1 MLGPHPG
8 WADSPWGGRPRLH
21 RPTRGRAVK
30 DHRSRNIL
38 RSEQMIRRD
47 AVPSGTAS
55 RLFTRK
61 VWCRKAVF
69 ALVVEV
75 YGNDK
80 MGNPPRVVTQHGT
93 VALSS
98 AQAVGGD
105 RIMLSRE
112 RQRRTLAVLASLGIV
127 LLLPFGGPGASAAPW
142 PAPVPPQ
149 TAPSL
154 QQLFKQSSP
163 AVVLIQQLD
172 AAGKWTSLGSGFVVS
187 PSGVIVT
194 NNHVIA
200 PDAGAVKLTIKLP
213 RGDVFTDVRVIYT
226 EARRDVAVRSIK
238 ALGLPTLKVGDS
250 DTVEV
255 GDQVVA
261 IGNPE
266 GLELTFT
273 SGIVESVRLDPSQ
286 GYRFIQHQAPI
297 SHGSSGGPLL
307 NMKGEVIGINTFTI
321 KDAQNLNGAIP
332 INYVKPYFADAPTL
346 TWEEFARKSAT
357 PPPAQAPPS
366 AAGPPPSPPPPAG
379 GATSSPGAFFGSV
392 SFYRPQDEAFR
403 NGFAAGLYDAVAL
416 FAAAAQGAGK
426 VDNQG
431 ALTLFRCLD
440 GKGDK
445 LSQLRTWVD
454 SALSQT
460 TSENIIV
467 SILAKACQTSFSPG
481 EFLFFAHSVPD
492 FRSSSDTYRRGFTA
506 GLYDVVSLV
515 ASAAQGSTGVDGQA
529 VLALVKCLDG
539 KGEKVGEFR
548 AWIDSI
554 VTQGSSDSDAVVS
567 AVVDACQ
574 R

>member
-1 MLGPHPG
+1 M
-8 WADSPWGGRPRLH
+8 
-21 RPTRGRAVK
+21 
-30 DHRSRNIL
+30 
-38 RSEQMIRRD
+38 M
-47 AVPSGTAS
+47 
-55 RLFTRK
+55 F
-61 VWCRKAVF
+61 
-69 ALVVEV
+69 
-75 YGNDK
+75 
-80 MGNPPRVVTQHGT
+80 
-93 VALSS
+93 
-98 AQAVGGD
+98 
-105 RIMLSRE
+105 SRE
-112 RQRRTLAVLASLGIV
+112 RQRRAFAVPASLGIV
-127 LLLPFGGPGASAAPW
+127 LALLFGGPVASAAPPTGSAPVQ
-142 PAPVPPQ
+142 PAP
-149 TAPSL
+149 TL
-154 QQLFKQSSP
+154 QQLFKQNSP
-163 AVVLIQQLD
+163 AVVLIMQLD
-172 AAGKWTSLGSGFVVS
+172 SAGKWTSLGSGFVVS

-200 PDAGAVKLTIKLP
+200 PDTGAVKLTIKLP
-213 RGDVFTDVRVIYT
+213 RGDVYTDVRVIYT
-226 EARRDVAVRSIK
+226 ETRRDFAVLSVK
-238 ALGLPTLKVGDS
+238 AMGLPTLKVGDS

-261 IGNPE
+261 IGNPQ

-273 SGIVESVRLDPSQ
+273 SGIVESVRVDPSQ

-307 NMKGEVIGINTFTI
+307 NMKGEVVGINTFTI

-332 INYVKPYFADAPTL
+332 INYVKPYFTDAPTM

-357 PPPAQAPPS
+357 PPPAQT
-366 AAGPPPSPPPPAG
+366 PPPAATSPSPPPPPAG

-539 KGEKVGEFR
+539 KCEKVGEFR
-548 AWIDSI
+548 AWVDSI

-567 AVVDACQ
+567 AVVNACQ

>member
-1 MLGPHPG
+1 
-8 WADSPWGGRPRLH
+8 
-21 RPTRGRAVK
+21 
-30 DHRSRNIL
+30 
-38 RSEQMIRRD
+38 MIRRH
-47 AVPSGTAS
+47 AVPDGTAS
-55 RLFTRK
+55 FCLHVKFGAGKLSSRL
-61 VWCRKAVF
+61 
-69 ALVVEV
+69 LLV

-80 MGNPPRVVTQHGT
+80 MGNPPRVVTEHGIVT
-93 VALSS
+93 LSS

-105 RIMLSRE
+105 RMMFSRE
-112 RQRRTLAVLASLGIV
+112 RQRRAFAVPASLGIALV
-127 LLLPFGGPGASAAPW
+127 LLFGPPAVWAAPA
-142 PAPVPPQ
+142 PAP
-149 TAPSL
+149 APSQPGPTL
-154 QQLFKQSSP
+154 QQVFKQNSP
-163 AVVLIQQLD
+163 AVVLITQLD

-200 PDAGAVKLTIKLP
+200 PDAGAVKLIIKLP
-213 RGDVFTDVRVIYT
+213 RGDVYTDVRVIYT
-226 EARRDVAVRSIK
+226 EARRDFAVLSIK

-255 GDQVVA
+255 GDQIVA
-261 IGNPE
+261 IGNPQ

-307 NMKGEVIGINTFTI
+307 NIKGEVIGINTFTI

-332 INYVKPYFADAPTL
+332 INYVKPYFVDAPTV
-346 TWEEFARKSAT
+346 TWEEFARKSAAA
-357 PPPAQAPPS
+357 PPVQAPPS
-366 AAGPPPSPPPPAG
+366 AAAPPPSPPPPPAG
-379 GATSSPGAFFGSV
+379 GATSSPGTFFGSV

-416 FAAAAQGAGK
+416 FAAAAKGAGK
-426 VDNQG
+426 VDNQEV
-431 ALTLFRCLD
+431 LTLFRCLD

-454 SALSQT
+454 SALTQT
-460 TSENIIV
+460 SSENIIV
-467 SILAKACQTSFSPG
+467 SILVKACQTSFSPG

-492 FRSSSDTYRRGFTA
+492 FRSSSDTYRRGFAA
-506 GLYDVVSLV
+506 GVYDVVSLM
-515 ASAAQGSTGVDGQA
+515 ASAAQGSAGVDGQA
-529 VLALVKCLDG
+529 VLALVRCLDG

-548 AWIDSI
+548 TWIDS
-554 VTQGSSDSDAVVS
+554 VVPQGSSDSGAVVS

>member
-1 MLGPHPG
+1 M
-8 WADSPWGGRPRLH
+8 
-21 RPTRGRAVK
+21 
-30 DHRSRNIL
+30 
-38 RSEQMIRRD
+38 M
-47 AVPSGTAS
+47 
-55 RLFTRK
+55 F
-61 VWCRKAVF
+61 
-69 ALVVEV
+69 
-75 YGNDK
+75 
-80 MGNPPRVVTQHGT
+80 
-93 VALSS
+93 
-98 AQAVGGD
+98 
-105 RIMLSRE
+105 SRE
-112 RQRRTLAVLASLGIV
+112 RQRRAFAIPASLGMVLV
-127 LLLPFGGPGASAAPW
+127 LLFGPAAVWAASAPASAAPQ
-142 PAPVPPQ
+142 PGP
-149 TAPSL
+149 TL
-154 QQLFKQSSP
+154 QQLFKQNSP

-172 AAGKWTSLGSGFVVS
+172 AAGNWTSLGSGFVVS

-213 RGDVFTDVRVIYT
+213 KGDVFTDVRVIYT
-226 EARRDVAVRSIK
+226 EARRDFAVLSIK

-261 IGNPE
+261 IGNPK

-273 SGIVESVRLDPSQ
+273 SGIVESVRVDPSQ

-297 SHGSSGGPLL
+297 SPGSSGGPLL

-332 INYVKPYFADAPTL
+332 INYVKPYFADAPTV
-346 TWEEFARKSAT
+346 TWEEFARKSAAA
-357 PPPAQAPPS
+357 PPAQAPPS
-366 AAGPPPSPPPPAG
+366 AAAPPTSPPPPAG

-392 SFYRPQDEAFR
+392 SFYRLQDEAFR
-403 NGFAAGLYDAVAL
+403 NGFGAGLYDAVAL

-445 LSQLRTWVD
+445 LSQLRTWMD

-460 TSENIIV
+460 SSENIIV
-467 SILAKACQTSFSPG
+467 AILAKACQTSFSPG
-481 EFLFFAHSVPD
+481 EFLFFAHNIAD
-492 FRSSSDTYRRGFTA
+492 FRSSSDTYRRGFVA
-506 GLYDVVSLV
+506 GVYDVVSLV

-548 AWIDSI
+548 AWIDSV

>member
-1 MLGPHPG
+1 MPGPHPG
-8 WADSPWGGRPRLH
+8 WADSPWGGNPRLH
-21 RPTRGRAVK
+21 CPTRGRAVK

-105 RIMLSRE
+105 QMMFSRE
-112 RQRRTLAVLASLGIV
+112 RQRRTLAVPVSLGIV
-127 LLLPFGGPGASAAPW
+127 LVLLFGGPAASAAPA
-142 PAPVPPQ
+142 PASAPPQ
-149 TAPSL
+149 TVPSL
-154 QQLFKQSSP
+154 QQLFKLSSP

-226 EARRDVAVRSIK
+226 EARRDFAVLSIK

-250 DTVEV
+250 DAVEV

-273 SGIVESVRLDPSQ
+273 SGMVESVRLDPSQ

-307 NMKGEVIGINTFTI
+307 NMKGEVVGINTFTI

-332 INYVKPYFADAPTL
+332 INYVKPYFTDAPTM

-357 PPPAQAPPS
+357 PPPAQTPPP
-366 AAGPPPSPPPPAG
+366 AATSPSPPPPPPG

-416 FAAAAQGAGK
+416 FAAAAQGAGWG
-426 VDNQG
+426 DHQG
-431 ALTLFRCLD
+431 ALTLFRC
-440 GKGDK
+440 
-445 LSQLRTWVD
+445 V
-454 SALSQT
+454 
-460 TSENIIV
+460 
-467 SILAKACQTSFSPG
+467 
-481 EFLFFAHSVPD
+481 
-492 FRSSSDTYRRGFTA
+492 
-506 GLYDVVSLV
+506 
-515 ASAAQGSTGVDGQA
+515 
-529 VLALVKCLDG
+529 DG

-548 AWIDSI
+548 AWVDSI

-567 AVVDACQ
+567 AVVNACQ